1 MALPEH
7 NPKEEFI
14 AFRNSTPY
22 VRKRSSDA
30 RRRFL
35 ENLSTEIAKEMQ
47 RRANA
52 KEKNKLNE

>member
-52 KEKNKLNE
+52 KEKTS

>member
-1 MALPEH
+1 MALPVY

-14 AFRNSTPY
+14 AFRSSKPY

-35 ENLSTEIAKEMQ
+35 ENLSTGIAEELQ
-47 RRANA
+47 RRDDNII
-52 KEKNKLNE
+52 NK